1 MDQAN
6 DSQLTRL
13 HHHQDL
19 ARIAVE
25 TIGVVIVLR
34 KEDLE
39 KEGLDAFDA
48 ASPDIGL
55 QNARNLTQ
63 EDA

>member
-19 ARIAVE
+19 AQIAVE
-25 TIGVVIVLR
+25 TIGVEIARR
-34 KEDLE
+34 KEDSL
-39 KEGLDAFDA
+39 KEDPDVSDA
-48 ASPDIGL
+48 ASLDIES
-55 QNARNLTQ
+55 QNAPNQTQ
-63 EDA
+63 EDV